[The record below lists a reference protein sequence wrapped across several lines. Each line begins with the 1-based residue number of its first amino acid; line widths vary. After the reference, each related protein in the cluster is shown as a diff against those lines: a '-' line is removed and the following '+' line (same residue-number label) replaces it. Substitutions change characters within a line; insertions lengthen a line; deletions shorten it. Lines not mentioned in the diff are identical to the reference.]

1 MSNIN
6 FYGLSQ
12 YYNLAQGIEDLAPE
26 LLEDAETHYLVM
38 QYKLAKKA
46 LERHVEDLEDKHCQ
60 GN

>member
-1 MSNIN
+1 MSDIS

-12 YYNLAQGIEDLAPE
+12 YHNLAEGIEDLAPE

-46 LERHVEDLEDKHCQ
+46 LERHVKDLEDNQ
-60 GN
+60 DYED